1 MIHSIVDILRE
12 RAVTDAQRIAY
23 TYLTDRMEE
32 ESLTFEQVYR
42 RSCSLAQSIS
52 ESTAPG
58 DRVLIILPPGLDYIL
73 AFYACLIAGRIAV
86 PCYPPINGRGMERI
100 MALIKTATPALIIG
114 PASHRSGLEP
124 LAKISRCA
132 ALFPEDV
139 DQTLNATDPMLSFE
153 QDQVA
158 FLQFTSGST
167 GAPKGV
173 MVTHGN
179 LVANLEAIQDCFGL
193 STTSVGVSW
202 LPPYHDMG
210 LVAGILGAVYVGGR
224 SINMSPFAFIQRP
237 ARWLEAIARYKGNV
251 SGGPNFAYR
260 LCRERL
266 KPEERAAL
274 DLSSWNVAFCGAEP
288 IAYDNLKRFAET
300 FAESGFRE
308 SAVLNCYGLAEST
321 LIVSGTR
328 GGIHRQGQ
336 RVSCGEVIPQH
347 QVLLVDPQTHRAVAD
362 GEEGEVWMRGGSVAA
377 GYWSD
382 ELKTHETF
390 GARLADSEG
399 DETFMR
405 TGDLGYFHDGHLY
418 ITGRLKDMLI
428 IRGTNYYPQDIEAV
442 AAERCEALNG
452 GSIAAFPVAL
462 DGAEELVVVAEIR
475 KSFRRLEDKQPLL
488 AEIMGAISENFS
500 LRPADIVIADAGS
513 VPKTTSGKIRRQQCR
528 QDYLAGKINPLVALR
543 QTTATTAGS

>member
-12 RAVTDAQRIAY
+12 RTVTDAERIAY

-42 RSCSLAQSIS
+42 HSCALAQSIS
-52 ESTAPG
+52 EATAPG

-139 DQTLNATDPMLSFE
+139 DQTQNASDPMLNFE
-153 QDQVA
+153 RDQVA

-179 LVANLEAIQDCFGL
+179 LVANLDAIQDCFGL
-193 STTSVGVSW
+193 STASVGVSW

-237 ARWLEAIARYKGNV
+237 ARWLEAIAKYQGNV

-266 KPEERAAL
+266 KPEERAVL

-288 IAYDNLKRFAET
+288 IAYDNLKQFAGA
-300 FAESGFRE
+300 FADSGFRE

-328 GGIHRQGQ
+328 GGIQRHGQ

-347 QVLLVDPQTHRAVAD
+347 QVLLVDPQTRQPVAE

-390 GARLADSEG
+390 GARLAESDG
-399 DETFMR
+399 NETFMR
-405 TGDLGYFHDGHLY
+405 TGDLGYFHEGHLY
-418 ITGRLKDMLI
+418 ITGRLKDLLI

-452 GSIAAFPVAL
+452 GSIAAFPVTL
-462 DGAEELVVVAEIR
+462 DGAEALVVVAEIR
-475 KSFRRLEDKQPLL
+475 KSFRRLEDKKPIL
-488 AEIMGAISENFS
+488 AEIMEAISENFS
-500 LRPADIVIADAGS
+500 LRPTDIVIADAGS

-528 QDYLAGKINPLVALR
+528 QDYLAGKITPLVALR
-543 QTTATTAGS
+543 QMAATEGS